1 MLSPAWL
8 EIHSFL
14 RMNARAHARKE
25 SPIPE
30 DSLAALVL
38 AVEMFSVLHLALL
51 EAAPLLR
58 LEAQQVVLPN
68 VLGHQLNRI
77 ELNRIDFIYPPSN

>member
-1 MLSPAWL
+1 MAS
-8 EIHSFL
+8 
-14 RMNARAHARKE
+14 AHARKR

-38 AVEMFSVLHLALL
+38 AVEVLGVLHLALL
-51 EAAPLLR
+51 EAAALLR

-68 VLGHQLNRI
+68 VLGHQLHMRI
-77 ELNRIDFIYPPSN
+77 S